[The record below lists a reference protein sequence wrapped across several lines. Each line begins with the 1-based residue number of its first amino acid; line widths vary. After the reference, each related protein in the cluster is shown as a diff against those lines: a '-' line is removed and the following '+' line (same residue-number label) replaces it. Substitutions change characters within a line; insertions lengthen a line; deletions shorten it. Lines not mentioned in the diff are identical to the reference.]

1 VYLRLSWQHD
11 AWQPALDVLYMPA
24 DQGRVVTASLIW
36 QGDRVQLQGGLRV
49 YGGPANA
56 VMMLQP
62 VRSLA
67 YAATTWMF

>member
-1 VYLRLSWQHD
+1 
-11 AWQPALDVLYMPA
+11 
-24 DQGRVVTASLIW
+24 VVTASLIW